1 MHYNNINWSH
11 PDEEDICGLEMPLSF
26 NVGQELYVG
35 MDFDSK
41 DAVKN
46 ALKQYVI
53 KVHQSFKVVE
63 IKSHKYIICCPN
75 KSAECPCPF
84 YMKAILSKKTYS

>member
-1 MHYNNINWSH
+1 
-11 PDEEDICGLEMPLSF
+11 MPSSF

-35 MDFDSK
+35 MNFDSK

-53 KVHQSFKVVE
+53 NVHQSFKVLE
-63 IKSHKYIICCPN
+63 TKLHKYIICCPD
-75 KSAECPCPF
+75 KSAKCPCPF
-84 YMKAILSKKTYS
+84 YMRAILSKKTD